1 LANSHAKEQA
11 VFPIIFGT
19 INNPKRVEMQAIM
32 TKDGILAALL
42 AAMACAGAVAAA
54 ERGPVTNLPLP
65 RFVSLKAAEGNVRR
79 GPSLTHRVDWVFRH
93 EDMPLQ
99 VTAEYGHWRRVQDAE
114 GQGGWMHYALLSG
127 VRTVLFQPEKS
138 EMRVQP
144 NEAAAVRA
152 YAEHG
157 AIAVVDECDPGWCKV
172 EANGVKGWVNKADLW
187 GVGADEILN

>member
-1 LANSHAKEQA
+1 
-11 VFPIIFGT
+11 
-19 INNPKRVEMQAIM
+19 M
-32 TKDGILAALL
+32 TKYGVLAALL
-42 AAMACAGAVAAA
+42 AVLACAGAVSAA

-93 EDMPLQ
+93 EDMPLM

-138 EMRVQP
+138 AIRVQP
-144 NEAAAVRA
+144 NEAAATRA
-152 YAEHG
+152 YGERG
-157 AIAVVDECDPGWCKV
+157 AIATLEECDPDWCKI
-172 EANGVKGWVNKADLW
+172 AADGVKGWVRKADLW
-187 GVGADEILN
+187 GVGAKEVLH